1 MSDMPDPIQGWALP
15 REISVPATEVKQ
27 VEGGGRIAWPT
38 FDQVGALRLITSLR
52 ASHQAITQRPA
63 ASIAAVLGGVGER
76 FLDEADPLHAA
87 AVESVVAESGLS
99 PEMSRHVVLGMA
111 ADWTPARLTRLLSE
125 EFGSPEALDGFAVEA
140 AAPTPAKPADAEP
153 PARRV
158 AAFGDEFAFHLASGS
173 VPGVGATSLIRSL
186 LVKTPVLL
194 KPGAGDVALAVLF
207 ARALAESDPEL
218 ADCCAVTYWPGGESR
233 VESVVIP
240 RADRIVVYGDDQ
252 TVRAVR
258 DRANPGVPV
267 VDYHHRISFSVVGPG
282 TVDGRE
288 LASAAGTFDQ
298 RGCVTTH
305 QVYVIGDQA
314 RAREV
319 ARLLANGLAN
329 LERDLPKGSP
339 TGAEGSA
346 LRQRVGATELKAA
359 VDDRVELL
367 ADPDSK
373 WAVLV
378 EPNPGLEPSPLG
390 RVVRVTPVANIERIA
405 MEVGEFRF
413 NLQTAGHG
421 GFADQGRALANA
433 LGRVGVTRVVPF
445 ASVAFPPAWWLHD
458 GSGPLQVL
466 VRQAEWQP
474 E

>member
-1 MSDMPDPIQGWALP
+1 MDPIHGWALP
-15 REISVPATEVKQ
+15 REISVPDTDIKEVD
-27 VEGGGRIAWPT
+27 GGGRIAWPT

-52 ASHQAITQRPA
+52 ASHAGLVQRPA
-63 ASIAAVLGGVGER
+63 AAIAAVLGGVGER
-76 FLDEADPLHAA
+76 FLDQEDPLHGA
-87 AVESVVAESGLS
+87 AVASVAAESGLS

-111 ADWTPARLTRLLSE
+111 ADWTRERLTRLLVE
-125 EFGSPEALDGFAVEA
+125 EFGLAEALDGF
-140 AAPTPAKPADAEP
+140 PAGEHADEHHVDH
-153 PARRV
+153 RRI

-207 ARALAESDPEL
+207 ARALAEADPAL
-218 ADCCAVTYWPGGESR
+218 ADCCAVIYWPGGASP

-252 TVRAVR
+252 TVSDVRRRAK
-258 DRANPGVPV
+258 PGVPV

-282 TVDGRE
+282 SFDGHA
-288 LASAAGTFDQ
+288 LAAAVGTFDQ

-305 QVYVIGDQA
+305 QVYALGNQS
-314 RAREV
+314 RALEV
-319 ARLLANGLAN
+319 ARSLADGLADM
-329 LERDLPKGSP
+329 ERDLPQGSP
-339 TGAEGSA
+339 TGAERSA
-346 LRQRVGATELKAA
+346 IRQRVGATELKAA
-359 VDDRVELL
+359 IDDRVELFGNG
-367 ADPDSK
+367 DSG

-390 RVVRVTPVANIERIA
+390 RVARVTPVSDVERIA
-405 MEVGEFRF
+405 MEVSEFRF

-421 GFADQGRALANA
+421 GFADQGRSLAEA

-466 VRQAEWQP
+466 VCRVEWQP